1 MKPITRIVSV
11 LLFLIAIMHL
21 LRMIFDVRIVADGY
35 VVPMWIS
42 LIACLV
48 AGALAVL
55 LFKEG
60 RKKS

>member
-11 LLFLIAIMHL
+11 LLFLIAVMHL
-21 LRMIFDVRIVADGY
+21 LRMIFDVRIVAGGY
-35 VVPMWIS
+35 VVPMWLS

-48 AGALAVL
+48 AGTLAVL

-60 RKKS
+60 RKRS